1 MINDILKDA
10 EERMKKSLVSLE
22 AAFNK
27 IRTGRAHPGILDS
40 IRVSYY
46 GSEMP
51 IQQVAN
57 VVVEDARTLMIA
69 PWERKMLPE
78 IERAIMKSDLGLN
91 PSNNGEVIRVPMPML
106 TEQTRRDYT
115 KQAKAEAENAR
126 VAVRNIR
133 RDANTM
139 VKDLLKEKAI
149 SEDDERRA
157 EQNIQKM
164 TDNYIALI
172 DKKYAEKRSRPPVGV
187 SGGSRHD
194 CDSSAQR

>member
-133 RDANTM
+133 RDANND
-139 VKDLLKEKAI
+139 VKELLKEKAI
-149 SEDDERRA
+149 GEDDERRA

-164 TDNYIALI
+164 TDNYIGLI
-172 DKKYAEKRSRPPVGV
+172 DKKYAEKEADLLSV
-187 SGGSRHD
+187 
-194 CDSSAQR
+194 